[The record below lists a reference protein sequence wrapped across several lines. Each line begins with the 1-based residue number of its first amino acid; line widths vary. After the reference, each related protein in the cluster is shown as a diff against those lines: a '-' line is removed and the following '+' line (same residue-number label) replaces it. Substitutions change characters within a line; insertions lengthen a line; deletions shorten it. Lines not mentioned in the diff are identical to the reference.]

1 MVFLRYATRPAAA
14 GLTRSNLIWAGLAIL
29 MAGAALL
36 TAGCGLGRA
45 HASSDGA
52 QDDKVVR
59 FIMSDA
65 AFSSEVV
72 PILKSEMAKQGFA
85 LEWVVV
91 NDIVQPNKMVDDG
104 TADANSFQ
112 HEPYFDQFV
121 ADHGLTNITRGFY
134 TVFSPSGLYSKKYR
148 SLSQVPDSATFGIPV
163 DPANNGRALFMLRDK
178 GLLKLRSGVS
188 VTHASLKDITD
199 NPHHYKFKE
208 VDQLMLQRA
217 LEDVDVGFLFS
228 ATAMRVGLDPRK
240 DALAY
245 EDDVGAS
252 PYKGIVAIRRE
263 LAGSAKIRALQNAY
277 GSDALKA
284 YYRKKYGDA
293 IIFLDDLN
301 H

>member
-1 MVFLRYATRPAAA
+1 
-14 GLTRSNLIWAGLAIL
+14 
-29 MAGAALL
+29 
-36 TAGCGLGRA
+36 
-45 HASSDGA
+45 
-52 QDDKVVR
+52 
-59 FIMSDA
+59 MSDA
-65 AFSSEVV
+65 GFNAEVV
-72 PILKSEMAKQGFA
+72 PILKNEMAKQGFT
-85 LEWVVV
+85 LDWVLV
-91 NDIVQPNKMVDDG
+91 NDIVQPNKIVDDG
-104 TADANSFQ
+104 SADANSFQ

-148 SLSQVPDSATFGIPV
+148 SLSQVPDFATFGIPV

-188 VTHASLKDITD
+188 VTHASLKDITE
-199 NPHHYKFKE
+199 NPHHFKFKE

-228 ATAMRVGLDPRK
+228 AIAMRAGFDPRK

-245 EDDVGAS
+245 EEDARAS
-252 PYKGIVAIRRE
+252 PYKGIVAIRKD
-263 LAGSAKIRALQNAY
+263 LVGSAKVRALQNAY
-277 GSDALKA
+277 GSDALKD
-284 YYRKKYGDA
+284 YYRMKYGNA